1 MQCRYC
7 GATLAPDVPRCGKC
21 QRRVSLSSREQP
33 SGFYPVV
40 DTAAAPDYYAHAE
53 PEPTAAPPRFEAFD
67 GGVSVG
73 RRGPAVQ
80 PSLFP
85 SNSDSRVVSMETYA
99 PSLRGTPHRAQKSGP
114 VSRKGTG
121 RSRSSQDQTAF
132 DFDPSL
138 PSQPFAREMRRSTSF
153 EVAPLTLRAMSAL
166 IDFGMVAVFAAVFL
180 ASIRVWLGYV
190 PTAQGALIAYG
201 AASFVIALTYKLVW
215 SLFGEGS
222 VGLQC
227 LRLRVIGF
235 DGQRPSF
242 GQRVVRIFGGCLSV
256 AGAALGLLWALVDQ
270 EALTWHDH
278 MTQTL
283 ITVDDPAYD

>member
-1 MQCRYC
+1 
-7 GATLAPDVPRCGKC
+7 
-21 QRRVSLSSREQP
+21 
-33 SGFYPVV
+33 
-40 DTAAAPDYYAHAE
+40 
-53 PEPTAAPPRFEAFD
+53 
-67 GGVSVG
+67 
-73 RRGPAVQ
+73 
-80 PSLFP
+80 
-85 SNSDSRVVSMETYA
+85 
-99 PSLRGTPHRAQKSGP
+99 
-114 VSRKGTG
+114 
-121 RSRSSQDQTAF
+121 
-132 DFDPSL
+132 
-138 PSQPFAREMRRSTSF
+138 
-153 EVAPLTLRAMSAL
+153 MSAL

-201 AASFVIALTYKLVW
+201 AATFVIALTYKLVW

-227 LRLRVIGF
+227 MRLRVIGF

-283 ITVDDPAYD
+283 ITVDDSAYD